1 MRKVLDIINDYF
13 SNMWDGFLHNIP
25 NLIVAILIILAFIL
39 LARVIRSLVFSALKN
54 RMQDQ
59 LSAKFLSKV
68 VGWVIAIIGLVVGF
82 KVLGLGNLASGL
94 LAGAGLSAF
103 VIGFAFKD
111 IGENF
116 LAGII
121 MAFSRPFRVGDTVEV
136 NGVVGSVVSL
146 DLRNTHVKTGDGKD
160 VYIPNGAIIKN
171 NLFNS
176 TIDGHLRSEFTLNFG
191 FDENFDEI
199 IKLIKSTL
207 LTVDGIDNENKQCRA
222 FISQVIDDTATVNV
236 QFWYDTYDK
245 TYSAL
250 ETKNEA
256 ISKCLKNLMAQGI
269 SVSRS
274 SIEVYNK

>member
-1 MRKVLDIINDYF
+1 MQKVLDIITTYF
-13 SNMWDGFLHNIP
+13 IDLWNGFLNNIP
-25 NLIVAILIILAFIL
+25 NIILAIAVIIAFYIL
-39 LARVIRSLVFSALKN
+39 GKIIKSIVFNTLKN
-54 RMQDQ
+54 RIQDQ
-59 LSAKFLSKV
+59 LSAKFLSKL
-68 VGWVIAIIGLVVGF
+68 VGWIITIVGLVVGF
-82 KVLGLGNLASGL
+82 KVLGLGNVAGGL
-94 LAGAGLSAF
+94 LAGAGVGAF

-171 NLFNS
+171 NLYNS
-176 TIDGHLRSEFTLNFG
+176 TIDGYLRSEFTFNFS

-199 IKLIKSTL
+199 IELIKSTL
-207 LTVDGIDNENKQCRA
+207 LTVDGIDNENKKCRV
-222 FISQVIDDTATVNV
+222 FISQVIDDTATLNV

-256 ISKCLKNLMAQGI
+256 ISKCLKILMANGI